1 MASHKKR
8 FFYTIVTNHYFLVD
22 KKYVQM
28 KGYGITDG
36 PKSRVRKYSTASGG
50 EQEFRHLWY
59 SPKYQVMELE
69 KILKKRI
76 SSDAALIN
84 GEEVEW
90 LSTTSDISI
99 ENLTSMIEEIIK
111 EFKLDV
117 RRIKS
122 DYLPFNASEWQQGV
136 NHYEIELQPDLY
148 LEPSLIVD
156 KKRKK

>member
-1 MASHKKR
+1 
-8 FFYTIVTNHYFLVD
+8 
-22 KKYVQM
+22 
-28 KGYGITDG
+28 
-36 PKSRVRKYSTASGG
+36 
-50 EQEFRHLWY
+50 
-59 SPKYQVMELE
+59 MELE

-90 LSTTSDISI
+90 LSATSDISI
-99 ENLTSMIEEIIK
+99 EDLTSMIEEIIK